1 MEGIAIRIELNG
13 KENEYGSC
21 SLELSDS
28 GIVQIVCENAKQRAA
43 LIALIT
49 GVQVEDGICQL
60 GDTSTRDQ
68 LKQYKR
74 KVDMIDMDRL
84 DSTLNVK
91 RYLAFYAM
99 VAGIYDESVQEEIDK
114 QLVGEGLEHLSET
127 ALNEIEPLNKIKV
140 RAVASSLK
148 HIQCL
153 VGRDLLTELTREQQ
167 DVVLTFLK
175 EHIVKKQGLCLLFE
189 QEPRE
194 DIGEIRV
201 LSA

>member
-1 MEGIAIRIELNG
+1 MAIRIELNG
-13 KENEYGSC
+13 KENEYSSC
-21 SLELSDS
+21 SLELADS
-28 GIVQIVCENAKQRAA
+28 GIVQIVCENANQEAA

-49 GVQVEDGICQL
+49 GTQVEEGRCQL
-60 GDTSTRDQ
+60 GDTDTRYQ

-84 DSTLNVK
+84 DSTLDVK

-114 QLVGEGLEHLSET
+114 QLVGEGLEYLSEL
-127 ALNEIEPLNKIKV
+127 ALNEIGPLNKIKV
-140 RAVASSLK
+140 RAVASCLK

-189 QEPRE
+189 QEPRK